1 MNYFHSR
8 ATFSFLQNE
17 DDTRAVEH
25 AVRTAIHNVLS
36 VISSINSTKI
46 QEYQSKLAEKDKENE
61 TLKRKVK
68 TAEREITALRGSFE
82 FSGNECHQV
91 RSSTYALSPEMQR
104 GKPICNENEV
114 SSRADWRIDFPS
126 LGGRTPPQ
134 VFSQCKDTALPT
146 GASTI
151 YMSHHQNPSSHS
163 AEESGLLA
171 ERTRGQSPSPSPVTR
186 PVIKEEP
193 SDIETFYI
201 KWEMSEEGIGEQREG
216 LGPTH
221 VLGKEYEAQQRGG
234 TPTMQRDGTHPVAG
248 SQSGHEYGERPTRH
262 LKRRLSSAE
271 TQRRFRERVRAD
283 PEKFRAYKEKERRR
297 NQQRKVSI
305 SDLPEE
311 TRRLKR
317 EAWREASR
325 RCRARKMSSLQTNLT
340 QPCHLSQNTE
350 TPGWTRGH
358 CRGRQ

>member
-1 MNYFHSR
+1 MQLEQRYI
-8 ATFSFLQNE
+8 L
-17 DDTRAVEH
+17 
-25 AVRTAIHNVLS
+25 LG
-36 VISSINSTKI
+36 KI
-46 QEYQSKLAEKDKENE
+46 
-61 TLKRKVK
+61 
-68 TAEREITALRGSFE
+68 
-82 FSGNECHQV
+82 
-91 RSSTYALSPEMQR
+91 
-104 GKPICNENEV
+104 ICNENEV
-114 SSRADWRIDFPS
+114 SSKDEWRIDFPS
-126 LGGRTPPQ
+126 LGARTPPQ
-134 VFSQCKDTALPT
+134 VFSQCQDTALPT

-151 YMSHHQNPSSHS
+151 YMSHHQNPTSHS

-171 ERTRGQSPSPSPVTR
+171 ERNRGQSPSPSPVTS

-201 KWEMSEEGIGEQREG
+201 KWEMSEEGIGEQREV
-216 LGPTH
+216 LGPIH
-221 VLGKEYEAQQRGG
+221 VLGKEYEAHQRGG
-234 TPTMQRDGTHPVAG
+234 APTRQRDGTHHVAG
-248 SQSGHEYGERPTRH
+248 SQSGHEYGARPTRH

-325 RCRARKMSSLQTNLT
+325 RCRARKMSSLQTNPT
-340 QPCHLSQNTE
+340 QPCHLTQNTE
-350 TPGWTRGH
+350 TPGGP
-358 CRGRQ
+358 RGRQQGQAVGWGGD